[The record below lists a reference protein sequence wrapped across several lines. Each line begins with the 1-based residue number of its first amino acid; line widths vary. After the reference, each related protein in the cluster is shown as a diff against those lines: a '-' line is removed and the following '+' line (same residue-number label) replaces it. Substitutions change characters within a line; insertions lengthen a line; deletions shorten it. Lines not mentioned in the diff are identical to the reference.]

1 MVELFSAFSV
11 STLEPQSF
19 RVRPYLNC
27 FRSSDSFGDLRGSWV
42 RRDQDHALNEWIDEY
57 KRRQE
62 GLWNRLP
69 MCQYLS
75 DPSYDF
81 IS

>member
-1 MVELFSAFSV
+1 M
-11 STLEPQSF
+11 
-19 RVRPYLNC
+19 
-27 FRSSDSFGDLRGSWV
+27 